1 MMPMDTL
8 KLHLEIVDWMM
19 TAGQM
24 IRDSFTTPLTI
35 TEKSGYRDLV
45 TDVDQGIERF
55 FIEQIRRN
63 YPEHKIL
70 GEEGQGD
77 RIASLEGYVWII
89 DPIDGTMNF
98 IQEQGHFGIMIALYK
113 DGVGLLGYIYDV
125 MNDRLYAG
133 IKDKG
138 AYCNGR
144 MLSVLPEKSL
154 SQGLLHINGN
164 TLLRATPAIKAI
176 AKKSLGTRSIGA
188 ASIEAISVFT
198 GRAVGYI
205 TYHAASWD
213 IAASMIIA
221 KELGIGA
228 SKLDGHDIDLLD
240 SKHKIV
246 LGSERLRKEVIEHLA
261 EDV

>member
-1 MMPMDTL
+1 MISVDMQ
-8 KLHLEIVDWMM
+8 KLHLEAVDWIM

-24 IRDSFTTPLTI
+24 IRESFKSSLTI
-35 TEKSGYRDLV
+35 IEKTGYRDLV
-45 TDVDQGIERF
+45 TDVDQKVERF
-55 FIEQIRRN
+55 FIENIRRT
-63 YPEHKIL
+63 YPDHKIL

-77 RIASLEGYVWII
+77 RIISLEGYVWII

-98 IQEQGHFGIMIALYK
+98 IQEQSHFGIMMALYK
-113 DGVGLLGYIYDV
+113 DGEGQVGYIYDV
-125 MNDRLYAG
+125 MNDQLYTG
-133 IKDKG
+133 IKGLG

-144 MLSVLPEKSL
+144 RLSALSEKSL

-164 TLLRATPAIKAI
+164 TLLHATPAIKAI

-198 GRAVGYI
+198 GRAVGYM

-221 KELGIGA
+221 NELGIGITR
-228 SKLDGHDIDLLD
+228 LDGQDINLLD
-240 SKHKIV
+240 SKHKVV
-246 LGSERLRKEVIEHLA
+246 LGSESLRKEVIDALSN
-261 EDV
+261 D